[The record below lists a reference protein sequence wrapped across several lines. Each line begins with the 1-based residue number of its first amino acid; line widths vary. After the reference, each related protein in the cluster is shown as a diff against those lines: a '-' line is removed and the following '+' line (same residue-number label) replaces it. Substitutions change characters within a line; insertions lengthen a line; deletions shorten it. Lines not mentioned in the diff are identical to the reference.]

1 MSEDSAPGLG
11 KDVKIGELLTGV
23 GVVTSGDLQEAIQI
37 AKRMNLPIGRVIV
50 MSGVITEQNLQ
61 FALEA
66 QSLIRDN
73 FLDMDTAVSALKS
86 CYKKGTSLQEALA
99 ELRWAP
105 RQDISSNKLGE
116 LLIDS
121 DMVSQ
126 HQLDN
131 ALHASF
137 ETGMPLGG
145 TLVIQGVLSAQLL
158 PMVLTA
164 QEQIREGKISRAEA
178 VENLKSAVM
187 FWAKADEVAN
197 KTTYFDTVVDEHTG
211 GTSRAVAGVVDASP
225 SRSTSERAAP
235 RAHVPQRTTG
245 GVTPPPAGVDLS
257 LVDMMK
263 FSGYCSDQDIQA
275 ALERALANSEIASRL
290 FMATGLLNQP
300 SLDNFIRCRSLIRRG
315 VITQEQALEAL
326 AVWHSQQIT
335 LDEAFSDLGLNVP
348 SSGW

>member
-1 MSEDSAPGLG
+1 MSEETAAPG

-61 FALEA
+61 SAIEA
-66 QSLIRDN
+66 QSLVRDG
-73 FLDMDTAVSALKS
+73 FLDFDTAVSALKAS
-86 CYKKGTSLQEALA
+86 YKKDISLQEALA

-105 RQDISSNKLGE
+105 KQDITSNRLGE
-116 LLIDS
+116 LLVDS
-121 DMVSQ
+121 AMVSQ
-126 HQLDN
+126 HQLDS
-131 ALHASF
+131 ALYASF

-164 QEQIREGKISRAEA
+164 QEQIRDGKITRNDA
-178 VENLKSAVM
+178 VETLKAAVM

-197 KTTYFDTVVDEHTG
+197 KSTYFDTVVDESTG
-211 GTSRAVAGVVDASP
+211 GTTRAVAGTGDLPV
-225 SRSTSERAAP
+225 RSQTAERAQPHRGNVP
-235 RAHVPQRTTG
+235 RTSGNTSR
-245 GVTPPPAGVDLS
+245 PPVGIDLS

-263 FSGYCSDQDIQA
+263 FSGFCSEQDIQT
-275 ALERALANSEIASRL
+275 ALERALSNSEIASRL

-300 SLDNFIRCRSLIRRG
+300 SLDNFIRCRSLIRRN

-326 AVWHSQQIT
+326 AIWHSQEIT
-335 LDEAFSDLGLNVP
+335 LEEAFIDLGLNIP

>member
-1 MSEDSAPGLG
+1 MSEDTAASLG

-50 MSGVITEQNLQ
+50 MSGVITEGNLQ
-61 FALEA
+61 SAIEA
-66 QSLIRDN
+66 QSLVRDG
-73 FLDMDTAVSALKS
+73 FLDFDTAISALRAS
-86 CYKKGTSLQEALA
+86 YKKEISLQEALA

-105 RQDISSNKLGE
+105 KQDVSSNRLGE
-116 LLIDS
+116 LLVDS
-121 DMVSQ
+121 AMVSQ
-126 HQLDN
+126 HQLDS

-164 QEQIREGKISRAEA
+164 QEQIRDGKITRAEA
-178 VENLKSAVM
+178 VETLKAAVM

-197 KTTYFDTVVDEHTG
+197 KSTYLDTVIDETTG
-211 GTSRAVAGVVDASP
+211 GTARAVAGTGNLP
-225 SRSTSERAAP
+225 ERSTAERAMPNRGA
-235 RAHVPQRTTG
+235 VSRTSGNT
-245 GVTPPPAGVDLS
+245 TKPPVGIDLS

-263 FSGYCSDQDIQA
+263 FSGYCSEQDIQT
-275 ALERALANSEIASRL
+275 ALERALSNSEIASRL
-290 FMATGLLNQP
+290 FMATGLLTQA
-300 SLDNFIRCRSLIRRG
+300 SLDNFIRCRSLIRRN

-326 AVWHSQQIT
+326 AMWHSQEIT
-335 LDEAFSDLGLNVP
+335 LDEAFIDLGLNIP